1 MISIPPHQH
10 SSTVTGDRLV
20 FVIILAAIA
29 LSVLFLYHID
39 PGQSS
44 LLPPCLFH
52 KLTGLHCPGCGSIRA
67 LHELVHGNITA
78 AIRLNPLAIAALP
91 FLAYAFISYG
101 VRTWIKKPAARRQAK
116 GFWIWLLLAAVI
128 AFWIARNIPVYPFT
142 LMSP

>member
-1 MISIPPHQH
+1 MRSITPEQG
-10 SSTVTGDRLV
+10 SSAVTGDGLV

-52 KLTGLHCPGCGSIRA
+52 ELTGLYCPGCGSLRA
-67 LHELVHGNITA
+67 LHELVHGNLAA

-91 FLAYAFISYG
+91 FLAYAWISYG

-116 GFWIWLLLAAVI
+116 AFWIWLLLAAII
-128 AFWIARNIPVYPFT
+128 AFWFARNIPVYPFT
-142 LMSP
+142 LLSP

>member
-1 MISIPPHQH
+1 MRPITPGRG

-52 KLTGLHCPGCGSIRA
+52 ELTGLYCPGCGSLRA
-67 LHELVHGNITA
+67 LHELVHGNLAA
-78 AIRLNPLAIAALP
+78 AIKLNPLAIAALP
-91 FLAYAFISYG
+91 FLAYSWISYG
-101 VRTWIKKPAARRQAK
+101 VRTWTKKPAARRQANAY
-116 GFWIWLLLAAVI
+116 WIWLLLAAII
-128 AFWIARNIPVYPFT
+128 AFWVARNIPLYPFT
-142 LMSP
+142 LLSP